1 MNRSTKLEAAKR
13 LLNSLHDEQERWQS
27 QLDDIQRGLRY
38 DVVGV
43 ACFPATPG
51 CLVSHRVIVVFGYP
65 QELLG

>member
-43 ACFPATPG
+43 GWPAFPHAWVS
-51 CLVSHRVIVVFGYP
+51 CLTQGHCCVW
-65 QELLG
+65 